1 MEVVSKDK
9 IIDIDD
15 DHVVEAE
22 VVEEAVEK
30 VAVKEEATRVV
41 PKNVQLSEL
50 EYSALSKTL
59 STIQRLKVALKETP
73 HQETAEQIN
82 FLESSIWD
90 DIVKRFGWNSMEAAQ
105 GDGYLFT
112 VKTVHVVECYKK
124 DEA

>member
-22 VVEEAVEK
+22 VVAEAVEK

-59 STIQRLKVALKETP
+59 STIQRLKIVLKETP

>member
-9 IIDIDD
+9 IIDIDESQ
-15 DHVVEAE
+15 VVDGEL
-22 VVEEAVEK
+22 EESAEK
-30 VAVKEEATRVV
+30 VAEKQEATRVV
-41 PKNVQLSEL
+41 PKNVQLTDL
-50 EYSALSKTL
+50 EFSALSKTL
-59 STIQRLKVALKETP
+59 STIQRLKAVLLETP
-73 HQETAEQIN
+73 HQETADQIN

-124 DEA
+124 DES